1 MNISNNLL
9 PEQERV
15 SGQPKVNWVKIV
27 ALISIPLVLWM
38 TIYTVVLN
46 RSLETMR
53 SRLEVTQS
61 QSRQLDVGLQLS
73 SLQAQHQEL
82 KGTITVLSSLLSDPT
97 RTSFPQVEELLLRL
111 PIGAE
116 GTWLQHVSLGPGRIL
131 LEGISLDFE
140 SVTSLGRT
148 LTTTFGGFKVKLEEI
163 RELTIG
169 QQTIF
174 RFGYS
179 VETEG

>member
-1 MNISNNLL
+1 M
-9 PEQERV
+9 
-15 SGQPKVNWVKIV
+15 
-27 ALISIPLVLWM
+27 
-38 TIYTVVLN
+38 
-46 RSLETMR
+46 
-53 SRLEVTQS
+53 
-61 QSRQLDVGLQLS
+61 
-73 SLQAQHQEL
+73 
-82 KGTITVLSSLLSDPT
+82 
-97 RTSFPQVEELLLRL
+97 RL

-131 LEGISLDFE
+131 LEGVSLDFE

-179 VETEG
+179 VETEGCRHELNLKQELTIQKVLVGCWSAPLYGLVTLLCWP